1 MTLKRRSLLFYFC
14 LAALLSGGCSTIDH
28 FYTLHYKKL
37 ALSHAELVRD
47 GVAVLPMA
55 SLYEEA
61 EYRKSAQ
68 EIFLRSLKGLQK
80 DFDLIEPFQAAKLAT
95 EAGVYDSFS
104 QLTGSNLQKEV
115 PRLLLVR
122 KVGRAMGKRFLMR
135 PELVNTRVT
144 EGATQ
149 LTLRA
154 QIWDVEAGE
163 VVWEASE
170 ETRGY
175 VNLVFPQTPAPL
187 EKVMEV
193 AAINLIKKM
202 P

>member
-1 MTLKRRSLLFYFC
+1 MFVLEARRRSRNKSELRVER
-14 LAALLSGGCSTIDH
+14 GMTDH
-28 FYTLHYKKL
+28 Y
-37 ALSHAELVRD
+37 D
-47 GVAVLPMA
+47 
-55 SLYEEA
+55 
-61 EYRKSAQ
+61 
-68 EIFLRSLKGLQK
+68 
-80 DFDLIEPFQAAKLAT
+80 QAM
-95 EAGVYDSFS
+95 VD
-104 QLTGSNLQKEV
+104 
-115 PRLLLVR
+115 
-122 KVGRAMGKRFLMR
+122 
-135 PELVNTRVT
+135 TRVA

-163 VVWEASE
+163 IVWEASE